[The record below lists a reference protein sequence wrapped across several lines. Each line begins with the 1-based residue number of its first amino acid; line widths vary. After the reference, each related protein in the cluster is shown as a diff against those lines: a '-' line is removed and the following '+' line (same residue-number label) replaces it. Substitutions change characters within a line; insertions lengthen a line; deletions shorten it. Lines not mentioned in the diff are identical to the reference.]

1 MSELAIHD
9 LSVGFGDRPVLNE
22 VTVSF
27 FTGSLIGLI
36 GPNGAGKTTLLR
48 SIIGTQTLDRG
59 RIQWNESD
67 LHELDRRTI
76 AQNIAYLP
84 QGGVCHWP
92 LTVEHLVSLGRLPH
106 QSPWQ
111 KQSAEDRR
119 VISDAMTETDVA
131 ALAQRTVTTLSGG
144 ERMRVLLARALAT
157 SPEMLLADEPV
168 ASLDPYHQ
176 LQVMTLLQSMA
187 RRGVGIIV
195 VLHDLTL
202 AARFCDRLVLLSEC
216 RVIGDGTP
224 EDVLSAENLA
234 ASYRVTVL
242 RGTENGEP
250 FIVPWND
257 LGNDLERGNL

>member
-1 MSELAIHD
+1 MSKLAVHD
-9 LSVGFGDRPVLNE
+9 LSVAFGDRQVLDGIN
-22 VTVSF
+22 VSF
-27 FTGSLIGLI
+27 STGSLIGLI

-48 SIIGTQTLDRG
+48 AMIGSQALDRG
-59 RIQWNESD
+59 RIQWNGSD
-67 LHELDRRTI
+67 LGDLNRRTI

-92 LTVEHLVSLGRLPH
+92 LTVERLVALGRLPH

-111 KQSAEDRR
+111 KQSTEDTR
-119 VISDAMTETDVA
+119 VITAAMTETDVA
-131 ALAQRTVTTLSGG
+131 TLAQRTVTTLSGG

-187 RRGVGIIV
+187 RRGAGVVV

-202 AARFCDRLVLLSEC
+202 AARFCDRLVLLSEG
-216 RVIGDGTP
+216 RVMGDGSP
-224 EDVLSAENLA
+224 DEVLSVENLA
-234 ASYRVTVL
+234 ASYRVSAL
-242 RGTENGEP
+242 RGSENGEP
-250 FIVPWND
+250 FIVPWKD
-257 LGNDLERGNL
+257 LESHNERGNP

>member
-1 MSELAIHD
+1 MSTLTVHD
-9 LSVGFGDRPVLNE
+9 LSVGFGNRQVLDKVN
-22 VTVSF
+22 VSF
-27 FTGSLIGLI
+27 STGSLVGLI

-48 SIIGTQTLDRG
+48 SMIGAQSFAKG
-59 RIQWNESD
+59 QIQWDGSD
-67 LHELDRRTI
+67 LHQLDRRTV
-76 AQNIAYLP
+76 ARHIAYLP

-119 VISDAMTETDVA
+119 VIADAMAETDIG

-187 RRGVGIIV
+187 RRGVGVVV

-202 AARFCDRLVLLSEC
+202 AARFCDRLVLLSEG

-224 EDVLSAENLA
+224 DDVLSVENLA
-234 ASYRVTVL
+234 ASYRVTAL
-242 RGTENGEP
+242 RGSENGEP
-250 FIVPWND
+250 FIVPWKD
-257 LGNDLERGNL
+257 LGNDFEREKR